1 MTFRHVTTISV
12 EFACLQPASF
22 PGCNRQSGEFRQ
34 EHGIAAFMMRN
45 AGLRRANARE
55 NQSFLKLTFFM
66 CALYLANIKRS
77 CGIVRFCAGKAG
89 HFFPGWHFERRC
101 GKYSMKFQPK
111 NGRFA
116 TVDRVRCELSREEF
130 TCADCAEHTP

>member
-1 MTFRHVTTISV
+1 MTTTCV
-12 EFACLQPASF
+12 KFACSQPASF

-34 EHGIAAFMMRN
+34 GHGVAAFIVRN

-55 NQSFLKLTFFM
+55 NQSFLKLTCFHVR
-66 CALYLANIKRS
+66 LVSGEHKRS

-101 GKYSMKFQPK
+101 GKYSMKFQRK

-116 TVDRVRCELSREEF
+116 TVDRVRRELSQEEF
-130 TCADCAEHTP
+130 TCADCAEQTP